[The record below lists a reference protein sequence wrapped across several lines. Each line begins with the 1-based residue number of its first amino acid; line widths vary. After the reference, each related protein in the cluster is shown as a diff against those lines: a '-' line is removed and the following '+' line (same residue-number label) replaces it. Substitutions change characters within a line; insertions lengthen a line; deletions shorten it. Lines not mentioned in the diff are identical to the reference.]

1 MSAITVPTL
10 TDVSLVNISQQLV
23 LTTPEFHSTNI
34 IRKTGIQ
41 RAVPAPLPMSNNTY
55 KAIVYI
61 LFSGGCDSF
70 NMLVPYTCSY
80 KTDNMTL
87 WDEYVGLRQEV
98 ALTRDT
104 LKMLNRTLTNQACE
118 TFAVHPKLETAQK
131 LFNDGDLLFF
141 GA

>member
-10 TDVSLVNISQQLV
+10 TVVSLVNISQQLV

-61 LFSGGCDSF
+61 LFNGGCDSF